1 MSSGKDTGDRRRG
14 PAPGLDAA
22 VTEAMIHD
30 LVHAFYARVRRD
42 PALGPIFNRAV
53 RDWDAHLAKLCDF
66 WSSVMLMT
74 GRFKG
79 APVAVHA
86 QLPDIHATLF
96 ARWLQ
101 LFRQTAREV
110 CPPDAAA
117 LFIARSE
124 IIAESLQLGIAANR
138 TALAPSPR
146 RVPDAP

>member
-1 MSSGKDTGDRRRG
+1 
-14 PAPGLDAA
+14 
-22 VTEAMIHD
+22 MIRE

-42 PALGPIFNRAV
+42 PELGPIFERAV
-53 RDWDAHLAKLCDF
+53 RDWDLHLSKLCDF
-66 WSSVMLMT
+66 WSSVMLRT

-86 QLPDIHATLF
+86 QLPDIHAAHF
-96 ARWLQ
+96 ARWLD
-101 LFRQTAREV
+101 LFRRTAQER

-138 TALAPSPR
+138 AAHARLPR
-146 RVPDAP
+146 GVAGGP